1 MSREGQT
8 LFFRAL
14 TGLRDALEESGAP
27 FVFIGG
33 VAVIALG
40 FPRSTVDVDAT
51 VLASATTPEDLLAVF
66 GRHGIVPRISEAAAF
81 ARRSGVLL
89 AVHEESGINIDVS
102 LARLPFEEEA
112 IRSGREILY
121 EGVSIRVPRAED
133 LIIYKLVAS
142 RPRDVEDAEK
152 LILLY
157 ANEIDTG
164 RIRKILTEFCRLLED
179 ESRMETLERLLTLRH

>member
-8 LFFRAL
+8 HFFRAL
-14 TGLRDALEESGAP
+14 TALRNALEESGAP
-27 FVFIGG
+27 YVFIGG

-40 FPRSTVDVDAT
+40 SPRSTVDVDAT
-51 VLASATTPEDLLAVF
+51 VLASATTSQDLLAVF
-66 GRHGIVPRISEAAAF
+66 ERHGIVPRISDAVDF
-81 ARRSGVLL
+81 ARRSGVVL
-89 AVHEESGINIDVS
+89 AVHRETSINLDVS

-121 EGVSIRVPRAED
+121 ERVSIRVPRAED

-142 RPRDVEDAEK
+142 RPRDVEDAER

-157 ANEIDTG
+157 ASQIDTG
-164 RIRKILTEFCRLLED
+164 RIRKILTEFCQVLED
-179 ESRMETLERLLTLRH
+179 ESRLKTLERLLALRL

>member
-14 TGLRDALEESGAP
+14 TALRDALEESGTP

-40 FPRSTVDVDAT
+40 FPRSTVDVDAA

-66 GRHGIVPRISEAAAF
+66 ERHDIIARISDAVEF
-81 ARRSGVLL
+81 ARRRGVLL
-89 AVHEESGINIDVS
+89 AVHQESGINLDVS

-157 ANEIDTG
+157 ASEIDTG
-164 RIRKILTEFCRLLED
+164 RVRRILAEFCRVLED
-179 ESRMETLERLLTLRH
+179 ESRLETLERLLALRR

>member
-1 MSREGQT
+1 MSRESQT

-40 FPRSTVDVDAT
+40 FPRATVDVDAT

-66 GRHGIVPRISEAAAF
+66 ERRGIVSRISDAAAF

-89 AVHEESGINIDVS
+89 VVHEESGINLDVS

-112 IRSGREILY
+112 IRSGREVLY

-157 ANEIDTG
+157 AKEIDTG
-164 RIRKILTEFCRLLED
+164 RIRKILAEFCRVLED
-179 ESRMETLERLLTLRH
+179 ENRLKTLERLLALRH

>member
-1 MSREGQT
+1 MSREAQPS
-8 LFFRAL
+8 FFRAL
-14 TGLRDALEESGAP
+14 TALRNALEESGAP
-27 FVFIGG
+27 YVFIGG

-51 VLASATTPEDLLAVF
+51 VLASATTPKDLLAVF
-66 GRHGIVPRISEAAAF
+66 ERYGIVPRISDAVEF
-81 ARRSGVLL
+81 ALRSGVVL
-89 AVHEESGINIDVS
+89 AVHEETLINLDVS

-112 IRSGREILY
+112 IRSAREVLY
-121 EGVSIRVPRAED
+121 ERVSIRVPRAED

-142 RPRDVEDAEK
+142 RPRDIEDAER

-164 RIRKILTEFCRLLED
+164 RIRKILTEFCQVLED
-179 ESRMETLERLLTLRH
+179 ESRLRTLERLLALRL